1 MEVID
6 GCRHTDPLI
15 VSNGY
20 ANRIFQANMEDRS
33 ADASEV
39 CCAEHGTF
47 SDAVPNEQEEAP
59 RYKKLTK
66 GNRIWNFVW
75 RRKGSSMSKR
85 RPRSMIVLGDTYDA
99 SDEKKPSFMDRVMP
113 LKKLRTSKLPKDVDF
128 RGSAVQVA
136 CAPEEDYPASGQG
149 AVYRVRKPGDS
160 QRPYR
165 HSYGGHIEDLDSSFE
180 DIELNISIPEIDANE
195 SKCLRDISIRLHS
208 EDNVSNCQKIP
219 ARKSESLNF
228 ENVKSPAITEGD
240 NQKKCTVLPQEGKRG
255 RSSDVWNYLKG
266 ISLTSKDNS
275 KLLDERAETNFQNLE
290 STTDHSTSYLD
301 YGMRCEENLSQ
312 QKKSNGTTKAT
323 HFAGFVRFFTSVAE
337 AARRLRGSSKAFS
350 PDEKRP
356 QRSSRSWRQD
366 VISRKVSLVIENET
380 ANAFC
385 TVGACLQSPDS
396 GVWDNPSFESSVG
409 KETTQGCKTAEV
421 SQDIGFSALSSKN
434 DSFNETPLSPS
445 GPELPDDSVTVVN
458 SEEPSETAVHF
469 PQTTLT
475 KQIQYMDNTPEEAQ
489 AVGRDLPHLEDL
501 PGKDLGTSELGSSPA
516 ANGDFPVV
524 TVALIH
530 HPLKMTLHE
539 LEPQDVACATV
550 VTNDMSVSLAAA
562 LELSK
567 SELDMKDLS
576 NPELPL
582 HDLSKDDLEFQDSS
596 NTPEKEQVADGHL
609 PCSQHLPEKNL
620 DTAVLNSSP
629 AANGDFSA
637 ATSLKCAT
645 VEGVVF
651 EQTDGCFKK
660 HRTSSPVEQNPVE
673 LISRGVRFDC
683 DDECRPFH
691 VTISRIV
698 SSGLLNNGKTMSHPS
713 QPSPQAAPFKVLV
726 ERCRS
731 EPLSQSTPMGLDQVG
746 GRMQHLLRRRAENE
760 LASKT
765 LKVRRNGGRRWN
777 LLKPGAEKL
786 QISRLISGGSIVSAE
801 AVWDHV
807 TMANRE
813 LAFKAGDVIK
823 VLDAS
828 NKDWWWGQ
836 IDDEEG
842 WFPASFV
849 RLWVNQED
857 GVEEGTSEVQNGHLD
872 PSADCLCLGRTVQ
885 NRDQMRANVI
895 NEIMSTERHYIKHL
909 KDICEGYLKQC
920 RKRRDMFSDE
930 QLKIIFGNIED
941 IYRFQM
947 GFVRDLEKQYNN
959 EDPHLSEIGP
969 CFLEHQDGFWIYSE
983 YCNNHLDA
991 CMELSKLMK
1000 DSRYQHFFEAC
1011 RLLQQMIDIAI
1022 DGFLLTPVQK
1032 ICKYP
1037 LQLAELLKYTAQD
1050 HSDYRYVAAAL
1061 AVMRNVTLQ
1070 INERK
1075 RRLENIDKI
1084 AQWQA
1089 SVLDWEGDDIL
1100 DRSSELIYTGEMS
1113 WIYQPY
1119 GRNQQRVFFL
1129 FDHQM
1134 VLCKKDL
1141 IRRDILYYKGR
1152 IDMDK
1157 YEVVDIED
1165 GRDDDFNVSMKNA
1178 FKLHNKETEEMHLF
1192 FAKKLE
1198 EKLRWLRAFREERK
1212 MVKEDE
1218 KIGFEIS
1225 ENQKRQ
1231 AAMTVKKVSKQKG
1244 VSYSKSV
1251 PPAYPPPQDPLNQ
1264 GQYMVTDGISQS
1276 QVFEFTEPRRS
1287 QAPFWQNFSRE

>member
-1 MEVID
+1 MGI
-6 GCRHTDPLI
+6 
-15 VSNGY
+15 
-20 ANRIFQANMEDRS
+20 
-33 ADASEV
+33 SEL
-39 CCAEHGTF
+39 
-47 SDAVPNEQEEAP
+47 SRQQE
-59 RYKKLTK
+59 
-66 GNRIWNFVW
+66 
-75 RRKGSSMSKR
+75 
-85 RPRSMIVLGDTYDA
+85 
-99 SDEKKPSFMDRVMP
+99 
-113 LKKLRTSKLPKDVDF
+113 
-128 RGSAVQVA
+128 
-136 CAPEEDYPASGQG
+136 GQG
-149 AVYRVRKPGDS
+149 
-160 QRPYR
+160 
-165 HSYGGHIEDLDSSFE
+165 
-180 DIELNISIPEIDANE
+180 
-195 SKCLRDISIRLHS
+195 
-208 EDNVSNCQKIP
+208 
-219 ARKSESLNF
+219 
-228 ENVKSPAITEGD
+228 
-240 NQKKCTVLPQEGKRG
+240 
-255 RSSDVWNYLKG
+255 
-266 ISLTSKDNS
+266 
-275 KLLDERAETNFQNLE
+275 
-290 STTDHSTSYLD
+290 
-301 YGMRCEENLSQ
+301 
-312 QKKSNGTTKAT
+312 
-323 HFAGFVRFFTSVAE
+323 
-337 AARRLRGSSKAFS
+337 
-350 PDEKRP
+350 
-356 QRSSRSWRQD
+356 
-366 VISRKVSLVIENET
+366 
-380 ANAFC
+380 
-385 TVGACLQSPDS
+385 
-396 GVWDNPSFESSVG
+396 
-409 KETTQGCKTAEV
+409 
-421 SQDIGFSALSSKN
+421 
-434 DSFNETPLSPS
+434 
-445 GPELPDDSVTVVN
+445 
-458 SEEPSETAVHF
+458 
-469 PQTTLT
+469 
-475 KQIQYMDNTPEEAQ
+475 
-489 AVGRDLPHLEDL
+489 
-501 PGKDLGTSELGSSPA
+501 
-516 ANGDFPVV
+516 
-524 TVALIH
+524 
-530 HPLKMTLHE
+530 
-539 LEPQDVACATV
+539 
-550 VTNDMSVSLAAA
+550 
-562 LELSK
+562 ELSRGFA
-567 SELDMKDLS
+567 MMF
-576 NPELPL
+576 
-582 HDLSKDDLEFQDSS
+582 H
-596 NTPEKEQVADGHL
+596 
-609 PCSQHLPEKNL
+609 
-620 DTAVLNSSP
+620 AVF
-629 AANGDFSA
+629 A
-637 ATSLKCAT
+637 
-645 VEGVVF
+645 V
-651 EQTDGCFKK
+651 
-660 HRTSSPVEQNPVE
+660 
-673 LISRGVRFDC
+673 
-683 DDECRPFH
+683 
-691 VTISRIV
+691 
-698 SSGLLNNGKTMSHPS
+698 
-713 QPSPQAAPFKVLV
+713 
-726 ERCRS
+726 
-731 EPLSQSTPMGLDQVG
+731 
-746 GRMQHLLRRRAENE
+746 
-760 LASKT
+760 
-765 LKVRRNGGRRWN
+765 
-777 LLKPGAEKL
+777 
-786 QISRLISGGSIVSAE
+786 LISGGSIVSAE

-849 RLWVNQED
+849 RVLLYPAISRGKLAFHNVPLAQRSPAASQHSHKRTGEPEVQDQPHRISPKVHAAKFLLMDEYKSVLWVNQED
-857 GVEEGTSEVQNGHLD
+857 GVEEGTSDVQNGHLD
-872 PSADCLCLGRTVQ
+872 PNADCLCLGRTVQ

-1287 QAPFWQNFSRE
+1287 QAPFWQNFSSLVLREYVTNALLSSKFHSPTDTGQQERSSWSALLLRWFHAIQRKSRVFGPGKENRSKYNKYS